1 MSAENVRKFY
11 DALSRD
17 SDLQQ
22 KIRALSQKHQGE
34 VIDAANLNR
43 LMEQEYLP
51 LAAERGF
58 SFTLDELREYV
69 SEMQQGKTSGEL
81 PDEELDA
88 VSGGIFCSGLGQEPG
103 FCFLLGF
110 DNSGGWCIWLGAN
123 WDQLKF

>member
-11 DALSRD
+11 DVLSRD

-69 SEMQQGKTSGEL
+69 SEMQQGKNSGEL
-81 PDEELDA
+81 PDKELAA
-88 VSGGIFCSGLGQEPG
+88 VSGGNILACCLLGQNLGGGNG
-103 FCFLLGF
+103 FCFILGF
-110 DNSGGWCIWLGAN
+110 DNTHDVCILVGG
-123 WDQLKF
+123 

>member
-51 LAAERGF
+51 LA
-58 SFTLDELREYV
+58 V
-69 SEMQQGKTSGEL
+69 
-81 PDEELDA
+81 
-88 VSGGIFCSGLGQEPG
+88 
-103 FCFLLGF
+103 
-110 DNSGGWCIWLGAN
+110 
-123 WDQLKF
+123 